1 MEDSN
6 GNDDSLMTEKSSLLM
21 AGKENN
27 LKLVERSEFSGT
39 KELNADFAIMPVQ
52 RIASP
57 CTANELKAQTDRLI
71 RGYP

>member
-6 GNDDSLMTEKSSLLM
+6 GDNDSLMSEKSSLLM

-27 LKLVERSEFSGT
+27 FELVERSEFSGT
-39 KELNADFAIMPVQ
+39 KELKADVAIMPVQ
-52 RIASP
+52 LISSP